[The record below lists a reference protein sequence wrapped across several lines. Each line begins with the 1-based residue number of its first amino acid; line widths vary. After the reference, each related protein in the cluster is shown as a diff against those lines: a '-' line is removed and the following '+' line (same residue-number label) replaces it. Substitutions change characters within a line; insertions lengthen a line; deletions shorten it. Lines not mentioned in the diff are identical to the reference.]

1 MIPPLH
7 DPHRTKCLLQQ
18 AILTTLQKIAQSINT
33 HDRVPPPLSWPST
46 RQIAEA
52 HNMSIY
58 KARLLLLDMVDK
70 GLVTVS
76 DRVISNSLRWFP
88 RIEGGDLMD
97 ANVGKESGKIKE
109 VAAHHNRMSHKSDN
123 ERTQP
128 HDRRRSRTGDG
139 STGAVIV
146 LCDTARSNVPPPH
159 DTIFM
164 QEIVH
169 QCEPA
174 RTAVTL
180 NLLDRSEYN
189 TGTVSMG
196 NEAPYRLYR
205 EADWTFRRNGNGEH
219 SVCRTSSG
227 TRKTQRRMN
236 RRG

>member
-7 DPHRTKCLLQQ
+7 DSHRTKCLLKQ
-18 AILTTLQKIAQSINT
+18 AILTTLQNIALSINT
-33 HDRVPPPLSWPST
+33 HDQVPPPSSWPST

-58 KARLLLLDMVDK
+58 KARLLLLDMVNK

-76 DRVISNSLRWFP
+76 DRAISNSLRWFP

-97 ANVGKESGKIKE
+97 TNVGKESGKIKE

-128 HDRRRSRTGDG
+128 NDRRRSRAGDG

-146 LCDTARSNVPPPH
+146 LCDTARGNVPPPR
-159 DTIFM
+159 DTM
-164 QEIVH
+164 IVH
-169 QCEPA
+169 QGEPA

-180 NLLDRSEYN
+180 NLLDHTS
-189 TGTVSMG
+189 TVSMG

-236 RRG
+236 RRS

>member
-1 MIPPLH
+1 MIP
-7 DPHRTKCLLQQ
+7 PHRTKCLLQQ
-18 AILTTLQKIAQSINT
+18 AILTTLQNIALSINT
-33 HDRVPPPLSWPST
+33 YDRVPMPSSWPST

-58 KARLLLLDMVDK
+58 KARVLLLDMVDK

-76 DRVISNSLRWFP
+76 DRAISNSLRWFP
-88 RIEGGDLMD
+88 RIERGDAMD
-97 ANVGKESGKIKE
+97 DNVGKESGKINE

-123 ERTQP
+123 ERAQP
-128 HDRRRSRTGDG
+128 HDRRRSRAGDG

-146 LCDTARSNVPPPH
+146 LRDPARGNVPPPRN
-159 DTIFM
+159 TTSM

-169 QCEPA
+169 HGVPT
-174 RTAVTL
+174 RTAVPL
-180 NLLDRSEYN
+180 NRLDRSEYN
-189 TGTVSMG
+189 TGNVRMG
-196 NEAPYRLYR
+196 DDAPYRLYR
-205 EADWTFRRNGNGEH
+205 ETDWTFRRDGNGGH